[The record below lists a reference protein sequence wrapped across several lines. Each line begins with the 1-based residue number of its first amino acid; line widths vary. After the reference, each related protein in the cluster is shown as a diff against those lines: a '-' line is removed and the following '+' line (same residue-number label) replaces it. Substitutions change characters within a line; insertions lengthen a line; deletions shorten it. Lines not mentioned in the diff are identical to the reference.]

1 MWHGRGNGRD
11 HTRMAR
17 YSLEPVTRE
26 QAVAAKNAAF
36 AKFRWPISLI
46 AVGTLGLVI
55 AGYNVVNDPGTEAF
69 WVAAGICLAVVAAA
83 MFWLKTLA
91 KRWSYRIT
99 RRNTGLGWVIA
110 IPAAFGAFV
119 LIGWGSTEGLQ
130 ALGVQIPRIVAIII
144 LIVSIFAAMVVAA
157 AYWGMT
163 LLFKGDAEG
172 LMPMCRTHHD
182 GSWET
187 IDGVVVTTAP
197 GTVEI
202 GLILAPGVEVKPA
215 KVKRGEVLTDL
226 PVRVLVP
233 DTKFDLEGMKW
244 ALNQSGRT
252 DVPLIERT
260 PEGHRLLGYSN
271 RWNETTASR

>member
-1 MWHGRGNGRD
+1 M
-11 HTRMAR
+11 TR
-17 YSLEPVTRE
+17 YSLEPITRE
-26 QAVAAKNAAF
+26 QAVAAKDAAF
-36 AKFRWPISLI
+36 AKFKWPITFI
-46 AVGTLGLVI
+46 VVGTLGLVV
-55 AGYNVVNDPGTEAF
+55 AGYNVVTDPEAPAF
-69 WVAAGICLAVVAAA
+69 WLAAGICLAVVAAA
-83 MFWLKTLA
+83 MLWLKALA

-99 RRNTGLGWVIA
+99 RRNTGIGWVIA
-110 IPAAFGAFV
+110 IPAAFGAFA

-130 ALGVQIPRIVAIII
+130 ALGVQIPRVVAVII
-144 LIVSIFAAMVVAA
+144 LVVSIFAAMVVAA
-157 AYWGMT
+157 VYWGAT

-187 IDGVVVTTAP
+187 IDGVVVTTGP

-202 GLILAPGVEVKPA
+202 GLILAPGAEVKPA
-215 KVKRGEVLTDL
+215 RAKRREVLTDL

-252 DVPLIERT
+252 NVPLIERT
-260 PEGHRLLGYSN
+260 PDGHKLLGYSN
-271 RWNETTASR
+271 RWNEVTAST